1 MPACRGAGGR
11 RFPCIQQRRATEK
24 SAGDLSRCTRSGA
37 ASILSTMVK
46 ARVQAAR
53 RRTAATQLEYMNA
66 AMAKARYELM
76 EDGRFFATIPKF
88 DGLWVA
94 GRTKDEAAKE
104 LYDALEG

>member
-1 MPACRGAGGR
+1 
-11 RFPCIQQRRATEK
+11 
-24 SAGDLSRCTRSGA
+24 
-37 ASILSTMVK
+37 MVK

-104 LYDALEG
+104 LYDALEGWLQVHTKISKAPPPEIDGVNLVSIPKSTRS